1 MLTAV
6 QFTIGKIWNQNRW
19 SLTDDGI
26 KKTWYRHMME
36 YYSAEKRTVF
46 NLSFAAK

>member
-26 KKTWYRHMME
+26 KKMYRHMME